1 MHDNI
6 KKYKSGDYIVEIS
19 MKNFGVSGLYVKAK
33 GNLDFETAIEYGTTI
48 KDAIDDIEELILDF
62 EEISYVS
69 SVGLRILL
77 ELYKQMKEQ
86 GSMKLKNVSDE
97 IMNLFQ
103 MTGFNKFL
111 TVE

>member
-1 MHDNI
+1 M
-6 KKYKSGDYIVEIS
+6 EIS
-19 MKNFGVSGLYVKAK
+19 MKKFGIAGLYVKAK
-33 GNLDFETAIEYGTTI
+33 GNLDFETAIEYGTTV
-48 KDAIDDIEELILDF
+48 KDELDEIEELILDF
-62 EEISYVS
+62 AEIDYVS
-69 SVGLRILL
+69 SVGLRIIL

-111 TVE
+111 TIE

>member
-1 MHDNI
+1 MEI
-6 KKYKSGDYIVEIS
+6 TLKK
-19 MKNFGVSGLYVKAK
+19 FGVAGLYVKAK
-33 GNLDFETAIEYGTTI
+33 GNLDFETAIEYGTTV
-48 KDAIDDIEELILDF
+48 KDELDDIEELILDF
-62 EEISYVS
+62 AEIDYVS
-69 SVGLRILL
+69 SVGLRIIL

-111 TVE
+111 TIE

>member
-1 MHDNI
+1 M
-6 KKYKSGDYIVEIS
+6 EIG
-19 MKNFGVSGLYVKAK
+19 MKNFGVAGLYVKAK
-33 GNLDFETAIEYGTTI
+33 GNLDFETAIEYGTTV

-62 EEISYVS
+62 AEIDYVS
-69 SVGLRILL
+69 SVGLRVIL

-103 MTGFNKFL
+103 MTGFSKFL
-111 TVE
+111 TIE